1 MFLQGDLQSLFDA
14 LYHIGAIDP
23 VLKAD
28 WETINQEMMRNP
40 NEMSSVFAE
49 INSCRGDIEAL
60 VHKLKSMDQKMV
72 HYIALEVA
80 REFVEFKDRS
90 SLH

>member
-28 WETINQEMMRNP
+28 WETINKEMMRNP
-40 NEMSSVFAE
+40 HELSSVFAE
-49 INSCRGDIEAL
+49 INSCRGDTQVL
-60 VHKLKSMDQKMV
+60 VSKLKSMDQKMV